1 MPPDHPAIDEFVRVS
16 PSPDSVAR
24 DLIVTENITV
34 DLAPSR
40 LGQIIP
46 AWP

>member
-1 MPPDHPAIDEFVRVS
+1 MPPGHPAIDEFAPVS
-16 PSPDSVAR
+16 PSTDSVAR

-34 DLAPSR
+34 NLALSR